1 MQNLGERVLRT
12 AWEALQDSSCPI
24 DLHWCII
31 GWSHRHL
38 LKAAWPSHPLRW
50 RSIHDAARNARASQH
65 QSLQHHAWHHIQMKL
80 FDAVCGILARD
91 SWNDGARVHAT
102 VGHVINF
109 RKRARSTKT
118 TFANNIKQSL
128 EIPEAPHVF
137 WRCLKLNLYHRSMM
151 FHIFYHD
158 LQCPAP
164 GLPVKPAPRI
174 TRQYKLQWKT
184 PSSFKTC
191 KTFGKQM
198 LSIEA

>member
-1 MQNLGERVLRT
+1 MK
-12 AWEALQDSSCPI
+12 
-24 DLHWCII
+24 
-31 GWSHRHL
+31 
-38 LKAAWPSHPLRW
+38 LK
-50 RSIHDAARNARASQH
+50 Q
-65 QSLQHHAWHHIQMKL
+65 L
-80 FDAVCGILARD
+80 FDAVCGTLAKD

-137 WRCLKLNLYHRSMM
+137 SRCLKLNLYHRSMM